1 VRDYDATEIAYKNGY
16 KNGYK
21 NATAVVARKF
31 AKLILE
37 NFAVSSVPYIS
48 GEKPTVTCQLTNWD
62 LNTIIK
68 NIEGEQ

>member
-1 VRDYDATEIAYKNGY
+1 MRDYDATEIAYKNGY
-16 KNGYK
+16 H
-21 NATAVVARKF
+21 NATSDAARRF
-31 AKLILE
+31 AKLILD

-48 GEKPTVTCQLTNWD
+48 GEEPTVTCQLTNWD